1 MTIKGRRGRK
11 KIYSEGRKEWCKTE
25 VSGGDQ
31 SPPKSHSPSLF
42 SLSLFTV
49 KTLSSNRSY
58 LKQPAACKNEPIPFV
73 DLVGVILASAA
84 PECLKG
90 NKVRQYRNFYFYVFT
105 QFPALQFLYVLF
117 LNVKEKQ
124 QQPHS
129 MISAVRCIVS
139 AYLFTPYSDPTTS
152 GCIATHVTTWQL
164 TVT

>member
-1 MTIKGRRGRK
+1 M
-11 KIYSEGRKEWCKTE
+11 S
-25 VSGGDQ
+25 SGDQ

-58 LKQPAACKNEPIPFV
+58 LKQPAACKINPYHAFV
-73 DLVGVILASAA
+73 DLVGVILTSAA

-90 NKVRQYRNFYFYVFT
+90 NMVRQTGDFYFYIFT
-105 QFPALQFLYVLF
+105 QFSALSFLCVLF
-117 LNVKEKQ
+117 LNVKGKKQ

-129 MISAVRCIVS
+129 MISAVVS

-152 GCIATHVTTWQL
+152 GCIATHVTT
-164 TVT
+164 